1 MIRKFYSEVMSSE
14 RGSASEEIK
23 NMILVSCFIGKIN
36 NILIPNAFLEY
47 LSKHSKDT
55 YYKVRSKLSDENLI
69 AIRGER
75 KNEYIELKENGVR
88 ALSRILIG
96 KETSNLEWANIYEAL
111 RKEISFFGKWRI
123 RAKESEEDKKEE
135 NLSQALLLL
144 YSESSGN
151 RREDYY
157 RNLLQNLVREYRCF
171 GADGLK
177 KVLLRRLV
185 RLYNT
190 SSAISRSKGKTDREN
205 SATDVIFDFMTALAE
220 KVDEICR
227 KAEIALELWQHKK
240 IARILGSVITSYD
253 TLPKTFIIPTYL
265 VIISVAILITIAS
278 VRPVIGWLL
287 ANLIT
292 KIGKVLGVALI
303 LILLFGAVTSIILG
317 YRSSRRESGA

>member
-36 NILIPNAFLEY
+36 NIPIPNAFLEY

-55 YYKVRSKLSDENLI
+55 YYKVRNRLSEENSI
-69 AIRGER
+69 AVRGEP
-75 KNEYIELKENGVR
+75 KNEYIELEEDCVR

-96 KETSNLEWANIYEAL
+96 KETSNLEWANVYEAL
-111 RKEISFFGKWRI
+111 RKQISFLGKWRI
-123 RAKESEEDKKEE
+123 RAKESEEDKKDEY
-135 NLSQALLLL
+135 LSQALLLL

-151 RREDYY
+151 SHEDYY
-157 RNLLQNLVREYRCF
+157 QNLLRNLVREYRRF

-205 SATDVIFDFMTALAE
+205 SATDVIFDFMT
-220 KVDEICR
+220 
-227 KAEIALELWQHKK
+227 
-240 IARILGSVITSYD
+240 
-253 TLPKTFIIPTYL
+253 
-265 VIISVAILITIAS
+265 
-278 VRPVIGWLL
+278 
-287 ANLIT
+287 
-292 KIGKVLGVALI
+292 
-303 LILLFGAVTSIILG
+303 
-317 YRSSRRESGA
+317 